1 MKGKKPL
8 IDNAM
13 LIALEAIGDLTL
25 PEAIRA
31 LKCSMEVLN
40 AAQIAAETSED
51 IGRLVPLKDLE
62 DTPGFDQV
70 LTALLDV
77 EPDCHAAAGLA
88 AAALKVKLKQ
98 IEPLTTS
105 VQ

>member
-1 MKGKKPL
+1 MKSKKPV
-8 IDNAM
+8 IDNAVQ
-13 LIALEAIGDLTL
+13 IAIEVIEDLAL

-40 AAQIAAETSED
+40 AAQISAETNED

-62 DTPGFDQV
+62 DTPAFDQV

-77 EPDCHAAAGLA
+77 EPDCRAAAAIA
-88 AAALKVKLKQ
+88 AAALKIKLKQ

-105 VQ
+105 IQ